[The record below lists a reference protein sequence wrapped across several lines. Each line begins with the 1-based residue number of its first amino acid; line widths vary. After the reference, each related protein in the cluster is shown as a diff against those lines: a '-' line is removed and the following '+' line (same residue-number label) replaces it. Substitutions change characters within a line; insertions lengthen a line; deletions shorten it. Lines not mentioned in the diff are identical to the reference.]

1 MFLLNSRSHLFSAA
15 RKPSDRLGRQV
26 RGRTFSRSYGAI
38 LPSSFSRVLP
48 FAWECSSRPPVSV
61 CGTVDR
67 GRGLSGFSRGHGL
80 CAFGIPPSSSRP
92 GVIGARICLGPAP
105 RRLNKLFRSLAR
117 IAFPVPA
124 SHAAVGTGILTRFPS
139 GARLRFPLGADSPC
153 AVQRGAGNLG
163 LTATRIL
170 FLVLA
175 THVNIRSSNASKAA
189 RAAPSSAYGTL
200 PYQSLARFRG
210 FGCGLEPRYIF
221 RAGRLDR

>member
-1 MFLLNSRSHLFSAA
+1 MRFCRV
-15 RKPSDRLGRQV
+15 PSPE
-26 RGRTFSRSYGAI
+26 FSRSPGNA
-38 LPSSFSRVLP
+38 LPAHLCR
-48 FAWECSSRPPVSV
+48 FAVRSTAVA
-61 CGTVDR
+61 
-67 GRGLSGFSRGHGL
+67 GLAAFLVGMAFAPSGFL
-80 CAFGIPPSSSRP
+80 PPRRAP
-92 GVIGARICLGPAP
+92 ALYGARICLGPAP
-105 RRLNKLFRSLAR
+105 RRLNKLFHPLAR
-117 IAFPVPA
+117 ITFPVPA

>member
-1 MFLLNSRSHLFSAA
+1 MRFCRV
-15 RKPSDRLGRQV
+15 PSPE
-26 RGRTFSRSYGAI
+26 FSRSPGNA
-38 LPSSFSRVLP
+38 LPAHLCR
-48 FAWECSSRPPVSV
+48 FAVRSTAVA
-61 CGTVDR
+61 
-67 GRGLSGFSRGHGL
+67 GLAAFLVGMASAPSGFL
-80 CAFGIPPSSSRP
+80 PPRRAP
-92 GVIGARICLGPAP
+92 ALYGARICLGPAP
-105 RRLNKLFRSLAR
+105 RRLNKLFHPLAR

-175 THVNIRSSNASKAA
+175 THVNIRSSNASKDA
-189 RAAPSSAYGTL
+189 RATPSSAYGTL